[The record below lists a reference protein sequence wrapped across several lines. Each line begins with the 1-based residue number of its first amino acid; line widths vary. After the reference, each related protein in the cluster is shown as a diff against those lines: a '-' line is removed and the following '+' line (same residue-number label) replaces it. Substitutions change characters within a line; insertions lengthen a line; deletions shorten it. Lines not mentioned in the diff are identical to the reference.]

1 MPGFQRSWNVST
13 GSAASSR
20 TITAALRATEAPGS
34 DAPRV
39 VVLGGGFGGLY
50 TAVKLETLYW
60 PKNKKPQVTLV
71 DQSTQFVFKPL
82 LYDLLSGTASA
93 SEVAPTFAQLLA
105 PYPVRYIQA
114 RAEAVRVMD
123 RAAGTPGSVHLS
135 DGSMLEYDYLVM
147 ALGSEADS
155 RGVPGVMEYAVPFN
169 NFEDA
174 VKTKEALDEICAA
187 GKPSGVVMVIG
198 AGYAGVELVT
208 AVAERLKGAAQVK
221 LVTPG
226 SSIMAGLPE
235 GQRQA
240 ALDVLARL
248 GVEVVADAVT
258 HTRHAAVRQA
268 RRKAWLCS
276 LSDLA
281 RAGRLTV
288 GSGRSKC
295 TWRPPVPPPFA
306 TPPVLERTPQ
316 VRDIRSDRPRG
327 THMKCLCAD
336 LREAAKLTPSG
347 LPGTKVKRL
356 LAAGSE
362 IPEDGGGG
370 GGGSSAEPS
379 ASTACDVE
387 LESDDGVSVLPAE
400 LVLWTAGA
408 SPATKAQR
416 EGFPFPITERGAVVT
431 ESTLRVQNQEK
442 VFALGDVST
451 TGIEASGPAS
461 SPFPATAQVAFQQAD
476 YAAWNVWATINERPL
491 LPFRYQHLGNMISLG
506 QLDGAVALPIP
517 LPLPLK
523 TSLQGSALGG
533 LLSTIGVKM
542 STADPDNGV
551 TLQGPLAALARRAAY
566 LYRQPTNEQRASVA
580 VDWLQQAAAGVRAAA
595 GRQRTAQQ
603 EQERM

>member
-1 MPGFQRSWNVST
+1 MDNPFDSAMP
-13 GSAASSR
+13 A
-20 TITAALRATEAPGS
+20 
-34 DAPRV
+34 
-39 VVLGGGFGGLY
+39 GL
-50 TAVKLETLYW
+50 
-60 PKNKKPQVTLV
+60 PHRMVTLV

-248 GVEVVADAVT
+248 GVEVVADKPRLHTSLVVT
-258 HTRHAAVRQA
+258 
-268 RRKAWLCS
+268 
-276 LSDLA
+276 LSELA
-281 RAGRLTV
+281 TWDTLTV

-306 TPPVLERTPQ
+306 TPPVLERVGASLTSKGGK
-316 VRDIRSDRPRG
+316 RDPPRPARRLDSHQSAPRSSACLPLAPRSPEG
-327 THMKCLCAD
+327 
-336 LREAAKLTPSG
+336 
-347 LPGTKVKRL
+347 
-356 LAAGSE
+356 GSSSSS
-362 IPEDGGGG
+362 
-370 GGGSSAEPS
+370 SSAEPS

-431 ESTLRVQNQEK
+431 ESTLRVQNQER

-461 SPFPATAQVAFQQAD
+461 SPLPSHRPGSLPAGRLRSLERLGDHQ
-476 YAAWNVWATINERPL
+476 WATTAPL
-491 LPFRYQHLGNMISLG
+491 QVPTSGQHDIPGPAGRSRGPSYSPPPPTQDQLAGISPG
-506 QLDGAVALPIP
+506 R
-517 LPLPLK
+517 
-523 TSLQGSALGG
+523 
-533 LLSTIGVKM
+533 
-542 STADPDNGV
+542 
-551 TLQGPLAALARRAAY
+551 AAQHDRRQDRFARRAAY